1 MKIIDFDYDEGRNIV
16 TFEMKNSEISAI
28 CNQLEFLVLLNAKS
42 EDKKTIQEFH
52 DFLLKVISAF

>member
-1 MKIIDFDYDEGRNIV
+1 MKLLDFDYDEGRNIV

-52 DFLLKVISAF
+52 DFLLEVISAF